1 MRKHPDLLTLVLAV
15 MCVFAA
21 ESAYA
26 HGVTANS
33 ISSKTVA
40 VRFGYAGGDPMSYAE
55 VLVFA
60 PTAKEGDAEFQNG
73 RTDALGNFAF
83 VPNIPGTWRISSSDM
98 GHRAEMQIK
107 VTEQGII
114 QAKAPTGLS
123 SQALR
128 IALGLS
134 LIINLLAA
142 CLFLKRSSRKKRV
155 HQTPCEE

>member
-1 MRKHPDLLTLVLAV
+1 MRKHLQILVVAV
-15 MCVFAA
+15 LCVFAA
-21 ESAYA
+21 GSAYA

-83 VPNIPGTWRISSSDM
+83 VPNTPGTWRISSSDM
-98 GHRAEMQIK
+98 GHRAEMQIE
-107 VTEQGII
+107 VTEQGIV
-114 QAKAPTGLS
+114 QAKAPTGLP
-123 SQALR
+123 SQTLR
-128 IALGLS
+128 ILLGLS

-142 CLFLKRSSRKKRV
+142 CLLLKRPSRKKRV

>member
-1 MRKHPDLLTLVLAV
+1 MRKHLHIQTLMFAVL
-15 MCVFAA
+15 CIFAA
-21 ESAYA
+21 ESAFA

-83 VPNIPGTWRISSSDM
+83 VPNIPGIWRISSSDM

-123 SQALR
+123 SQTLR
-128 IALGLS
+128 IVLGLS
-134 LIINLLAA
+134 LILNLLAA
-142 CLFLKRSSRKKRV
+142 CLFLKRSTRKKLMR
-155 HQTPCEE
+155 QTPCEE

>member
-1 MRKHPDLLTLVLAV
+1 MRKHLQTLVVAI

-21 ESAYA
+21 GSAYA

-98 GHRAEMQIK
+98 GHRAEMQIE
-107 VTEQGII
+107 VTEQGIV
-114 QAKAPTGLS
+114 QAKAPTGLP
-123 SQALR
+123 SQTLR
-128 IALGLS
+128 MLLGLS

-142 CLFLKRSSRKKRV
+142 CLLLKRSSRKKRV

>member
-1 MRKHPDLLTLVLAV
+1 MRKHLQILVVAT

-21 ESAYA
+21 RSSYA

-98 GHRAEMQIK
+98 GHRAEMQIE
-107 VTEQGII
+107 VTEQGIV
-114 QAKAPTGLS
+114 QAKAPTGLP
-123 SQALR
+123 SQTLR
-128 IALGLS
+128 ILLGLS

-142 CLFLKRSSRKKRV
+142 CLLLKRSSRKKRV